1 MEIFNKEIVNKAEDE
16 WTVCGLRF
24 TKVASRKSQKKWEQG
39 HFPTPIIHYQL
50 SIIHYFF
57 TTLRMVTPCGTVIRS
72 V

>member
-1 MEIFNKEIVNKAEDE
+1 MDSLRFAIY
-16 WTVCGLRF
+16 GLRKSKI
-24 TKVASRKSQKKWEQG
+24 TNHKSQKKWEQG

-57 TTLRMVTPCGTVIRS
+57 TTFRMVTPCGTVIRS